1 MLDLFLI
8 CTSGGLVLFREEEEE
23 SDAIVRAV
31 IADALAVESG
41 ITGSASGSSS
51 PVRSA
56 TAGDQVANFIVDR
69 QNRLIYLAVYN
80 EILPLDY
87 VPDLLQM
94 VAAAFVHTCP
104 AAASLAW
111 SPRGEST
118 PIDLTTF
125 QSDFAPI
132 FGAISRKAQSGEAF
146 KASTPA
152 ASPSARGAAKK
163 GLGSAK
169 GGKKGAGRKWDDSQL
184 TEEEA
189 AALDV
194 AGGATTG
201 DDAALTR
208 AKFGSGDDP
217 IDLDA
222 IIGGA
227 EEDVEATTSSSIWSF
242 FGVLSGNHTVT
253 EEDLAE
259 PLTQFKT
266 HLVGKNVAPAVAQE
280 LCDSVG
286 ATLVGKKLSSSKEL
300 TGAVRDAVSDALTRI
315 LTPKRRIDILGAV
328 RAKKASSGFDPF
340 VLVFV
345 GVNGVGKSTSLSKVC
360 CWLQNSGLR
369 VAIAACDTFRSGAV
383 EQLKV
388 HARALNVTVFSEG
401 YNKDAATVAK
411 NAIRKAKES
420 HFDVVLVDTAGR
432 MQTNAPLMQSLAK
445 LVSTNRP
452 DLVMFVGEAL
462 VGNEAVAQITSFSRA
477 MTEYSPDPNPRTV
490 DCVMLTKF
498 DTVDDKVGAAV
509 SMVHETGLPIAF
521 LGVGQQYS
529 DIRRLNVK
537 QVVSVLMK

>member
-1 MLDLFLI
+1 MLDLFLV
-8 CTSGGLVLFREEEEE
+8 CTSGGIVLYREEEENC
-23 SDAIVRAV
+23 DDLVRAV
-31 IADALAVESG
+31 IADAMAVDSG
-41 ITGSASGSSS
+41 VHGGGTA
-51 PVRSA
+51 VRSA
-56 TAGDQVANFIVDR
+56 TAGDQVAQFIVDR
-69 QNRLIYLAVYN
+69 QARLMFIAVYN
-80 EILPLDY
+80 AILPLDY
-87 VPDLLQM
+87 VPELLTM
-94 VAAAFVHTCP
+94 VSSGFSKACP
-104 AAASLAW
+104 GAASLGW
-111 SPRGEST
+111 STDASLTST
-118 PIDLTTF
+118 DLTSF
-125 QSDFAPI
+125 QSTFEPVYAAI
-132 FGAISRKAQSGEAF
+132 FRKAQSGPTT
-146 KASTPA
+146 KGSTPL
-152 ASPSARGAAKK
+152 ASPSP
-163 GLGSAK
+163 K
-169 GGKKGAGRKWDDSQL
+169 GGSGKGKGGGTKGGRKWDDTQL
-184 TEEEA
+184 TAEEA

-194 AGGATTG
+194 AGGTTTG

-208 AKFGSGDDP
+208 AKFGSGDEP

-222 IIGGA
+222 IIGGGA
-227 EEDVEATTSSSIWSF
+227 EEDVDAATSSSIWSF
-242 FGVLSGNHTVT
+242 FGALSGKHTVT
-253 EEDLAE
+253 GEELSE

-286 ATLVGKKLSSSKEL
+286 ASLEGKTLSSAAEL
-300 TGAVRDAVSDALTRI
+300 TGAVRDAVSLALTRI
-315 LTPKRRIDILGAV
+315 LTPKRRIDILGAI
-328 RAKKASSGFDPF
+328 RAKKAASGFDPF

-401 YNKDAATVAK
+401 YNRDAATVAR
-411 NAIRKAKES
+411 NAIRKAKEQ

-462 VGNEAVAQITSFSRA
+462 VGNEAVAQITSFSKA
-477 MTEYSPDPNPRTV
+477 MTEFSPDPNPRTV

-537 QVVSVLMK
+537 QVVGVLMK